1 MQIERVSLL
10 ILSKYLMLA
19 FIGVVAGFVISA
31 GLFAFMT
38 MIGVL
43 TRLAIRTNTSD
54 HILLYEDL
62 VIVGATLGNIMF
74 LFEFKLYIGVI
85 GLLLF
90 GFFSG
95 CYVGCL
101 AAALE
106 EVLQVFPILS
116 RRIKLKIGMPF
127 IILAL
132 AIGKG
137 IGTFYQMF
145 IKG

>member
-1 MQIERVSLL
+1 M
-10 ILSKYLMLA
+10 ILSKYLFLA
-19 FIGVVAGFVISA
+19 FIGVVAGFIIAA

-43 TRLAIRTNTSD
+43 TRLAVRTNTSD
-54 HILLYEDL
+54 HILLYEDI
-62 VIVGATLGNIMF
+62 VIVGATLGNILF
-74 LFEFKLYIGVI
+74 LFEIKLYIGVI
-85 GLLLF
+85 GILLY

-101 AAALE
+101 AVALE
-106 EVLQVFPILS
+106 EVLKVFPILT
-116 RRIKLKIGMPF
+116 RRLKLTIGMP
-127 IILAL
+127 IIVLAL

>member
-1 MQIERVSLL
+1 M
-10 ILSKYLMLA
+10 ILSKFILLA
-19 FIGVVAGFVISA
+19 FIGVVAGFIISA
-31 GLFAFMT
+31 GLFAFIT

-43 TRLAIRTNTSD
+43 TRLAIRTNTSQ
-54 HILLYEDL
+54 HILLYEDI
-62 VIVGATLGNIMF
+62 VIVGATLGNILF
-74 LFEFKLYIGVI
+74 LFEIKFFIGVI
-85 GLLLF
+85 GLVLY

-101 AAALE
+101 AVALE
-106 EVLQVFPILS
+106 EVLQVFPIIS
-116 RRIKLKIGMPF
+116 RRMKLTVGMPF
-127 IILAL
+127 IVLAL

>member
-1 MQIERVSLL
+1 L
-10 ILSKYLMLA
+10 ILSKYIFLA
-19 FIGVVAGFVISA
+19 FIGIVAGFVIAA

-54 HILLYEDL
+54 HVLLYEDI
-62 VIVGATLGNIMF
+62 VIVGATLGNILF
-74 LFEFKLYIGVI
+74 LFEIKFFIGAI

-137 IGTFYQMF
+137 IGTFYQLF

>member
-1 MQIERVSLL
+1 M
-10 ILSKYLMLA
+10 ILSKYILLA
-19 FIGVVAGFVISA
+19 FIGVVAGFIISA
-31 GLFAFMT
+31 GLFAFIT

-43 TRLAIRTNTSD
+43 TRLAIRTNTSE
-54 HILLYEDL
+54 HILLYEDI
-62 VIVGATLGNIMF
+62 VIVGATLGNILF
-74 LFEFKLYIGVI
+74 LFRVHFAIGVI
-85 GLLLF
+85 GLVLY

-101 AAALE
+101 AVALE
-106 EVLQVFPILS
+106 EVLQVFPIIAH
-116 RRIKLKIGMPF
+116 RMKLKVGMPF
-127 IILAL
+127 IVLAL

>member
-1 MQIERVSLL
+1 MLIERVSSL
-10 ILSKYLMLA
+10 ILSRYILLA
-19 FIGVVAGFVISA
+19 FIGVIAGFVVSA
-31 GLFAFMT
+31 GLFAFIT

-43 TRLAIRTNTSD
+43 TRLAIRTNTSQ
-54 HILLYEDL
+54 HILLYEDI
-62 VIVGATLGNIMF
+62 VIVGATIGNLLF
-74 LFEFKLYIGVI
+74 LFEFKFLIGGI
-85 GLLLF
+85 GLVLY

-101 AAALE
+101 AVALE
-106 EVLQVFPILS
+106 EVLQVFPIIT
-116 RRIKLKIGMPF
+116 RRIKLTVGMPF
-127 IILAL
+127 IVLAL